1 MRFEQMVGE
10 LGQCHVRRS
19 FDQGEDLRS
28 MTLNP
33 SRTPVSAL
41 HTRLTGAFASPLAD
55 QFDRCRRRH
64 AEPAGR
70 ASTAHPLNFHSPND
84 AKTKI
89 RREGYWPWGLA
100 SITSP

>member
-33 SRTPVSAL
+33 SRAPVSAL
-41 HTRLTGAFASPLAD
+41 HTRLAGAFASPLAD

-84 AKTKI
+84 AKT
-89 RREGYWPWGLA
+89 
-100 SITSP
+100 